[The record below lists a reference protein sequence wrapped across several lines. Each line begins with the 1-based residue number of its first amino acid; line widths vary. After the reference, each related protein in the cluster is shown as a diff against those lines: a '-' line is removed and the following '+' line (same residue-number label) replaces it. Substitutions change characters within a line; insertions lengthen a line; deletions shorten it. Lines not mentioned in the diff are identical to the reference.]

1 LIHQPT
7 RVHER
12 FEMTRGTTMSDDVI
26 KRRIMVAGIALVAG
40 VLTSGAAAQ
49 CTVPND
55 LQEGVSVTF
64 YFSAAPNGSVS
75 GRVERLDRRVCW
87 AQIARSDGVPI
98 WVNLAQV
105 EAIAFPP
112 ASH

>member
-1 LIHQPT
+1 
-7 RVHER
+7 
-12 FEMTRGTTMSDDVI
+12 MSSDVM
-26 KRRIMVAGIALVAG
+26 KRRIVVAGMALAAG
-40 VLTSGAAAQ
+40 VLASGAAAQ
-49 CTVPND
+49 CALPND
-55 LQEGVSVTF
+55 LQEGVSATF

-87 AQIARSDGVPI
+87 VQIARRDGVPI

-112 ASH
+112 ANQ

>member
-1 LIHQPT
+1 MIN
-7 RVHER
+7 
-12 FEMTRGTTMSDDVI
+12 DVM
-26 KRRIMVAGIALVAG
+26 KRRILVAG
-40 VLTSGAAAQ
+40 MALAAGVSGSGAAAQ

-87 AQIARSDGVPI
+87 AQVARGDGVPI

-112 ASH
+112 ARQ